1 MKKLVALL
9 MALAMVF
16 TMVSCKKDNVL
27 SYEEYAETELDEEV
41 VVEGY
46 VQDTHGWWEDKL
58 TLYLQD
64 EDGAYF
70 VYDMECSEED
80 AAKMVPGTKIR
91 VTGYKAEWAGEVE
104 IIEGKFEF
112 VDSDEEFVAEA
123 MDVTE
128 LLGSE
133 ELIDHQNKFVSFKG
147 LTVEAA
153 AEGSEEAYLYSW
165 DGSGSEGDDLYF
177 NVSLNG
183 EVYSFTV
190 ESYQC
195 DSSTDVYKAVKS
207 LKVGDVI
214 DVEGFLYWY
223 EGAQPHV
230 TSVTVVG

>member
-46 VQDTHGWWEDKL
+46 VQDTHGWWENKL

>member
-223 EGAQPHV
+223 EGVNTHI
-230 TSVTVVG
+230 TGVTVAE

>member
-1 MKKLVALL
+1 
-9 MALAMVF
+9 
-16 TMVSCKKDNVL
+16 
-27 SYEEYAETELDEEV
+27 
-41 VVEGY
+41 
-46 VQDTHGWWEDKL
+46 
-58 TLYLQD
+58 
-64 EDGAYF
+64 
-70 VYDMECSEED
+70 
-80 AAKMVPGTKIR
+80 MVPGTKIR

>member
-190 ESYQC
+190 ESYHC

>member
-1 MKKLVALL
+1 M
-9 MALAMVF
+9 
-16 TMVSCKKDNVL
+16 TSRKD
-27 SYEEYAETELDEEV
+27 
-41 VVEGY
+41 
-46 VQDTHGWWEDKL
+46 
-58 TLYLQD
+58 
-64 EDGAYF
+64 
-70 VYDMECSEED
+70 
-80 AAKMVPGTKIR
+80 
-91 VTGYKAEWAGEVE
+91 
-104 IIEGKFEF
+104 
-112 VDSDEEFVAEA
+112 
-123 MDVTE
+123 
-128 LLGSE
+128 
-133 ELIDHQNKFVSFKG
+133 
-147 LTVEAA
+147 
-153 AEGSEEAYLYSW
+153 W

>member
-46 VQDTHGWWEDKL
+46 VQDTHGWWENKL

-128 LLGSE
+128 LLGSD

>member
-46 VQDTHGWWEDKL
+46 VQDTHGWWEAKL

>member
-128 LLGSE
+128 LLGSD

>member
-1 MKKLVALL
+1 
-9 MALAMVF
+9 
-16 TMVSCKKDNVL
+16 
-27 SYEEYAETELDEEV
+27 LDEEV

-128 LLGSE
+128 LLGSD

>member
-80 AAKMVPGTKIR
+80 AAKMVHGTKIR